1 MNKDRRQQLEK
12 LIGELDDIKNQV
24 EALRDEEQDYY
35 DNMPESLQGGEKGD
49 IATEAISQ
57 LDEAISNIEYA
68 IDNIETAGS

>member
-1 MNKDRRQQLEK
+1 
-12 LIGELDDIKNQV
+12 
-24 EALRDEEQDYY
+24 
-35 DNMPESLQGGEKGD
+35 MPESLQGGEKGD